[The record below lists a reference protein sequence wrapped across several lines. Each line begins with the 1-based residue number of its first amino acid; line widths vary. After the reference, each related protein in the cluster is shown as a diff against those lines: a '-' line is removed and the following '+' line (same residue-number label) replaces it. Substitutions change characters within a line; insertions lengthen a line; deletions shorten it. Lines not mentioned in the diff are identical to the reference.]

1 MPRVDAVLRHVDVAP
16 GQSSAWIEVG
26 SLLDTFMSSAWNL
39 PRGIF
44 TVEIAVPEAGAF
56 TPIAEFAAHNTTL
69 QLLFDASTRATRRVR
84 PQHADFFE
92 VLARLDR
99 DTAKHPQRRLPTAVP
114 VYASTFTDAGGACEA
129 SRHLPRGEL
138 SPCAAASRPLFPTLN
153 ASLARF
159 SGMLNFTPMYASGRA
174 SRFGKA
180 NLDIL
185 TIRNTTAAGLANR
198 RRLNSTLQKWVA
210 QGARDA
216 EDFVVS
222 LMDEVRQ

>member
-1 MPRVDAVLRHVDVAP
+1 M
-16 GQSSAWIEVG
+16 
-26 SLLDTFMSSAWNL
+26 FN
-39 PRGIF
+39 
-44 TVEIAVPEAGAF
+44 
-56 TPIAEFAAHNTTL
+56 
-69 QLLFDASTRATRRVR
+69 
-84 PQHADFFE
+84 
-92 VLARLDR
+92 
-99 DTAKHPQRRLPTAVP
+99 
-114 VYASTFTDAGGACEA
+114 Y
-129 SRHLPRGEL
+129 
-138 SPCAAASRPLFPTLN
+138 
-153 ASLARF
+153 
-159 SGMLNFTPMYASGRA
+159 TPMYASGRA

>member
-1 MPRVDAVLRHVDVAP
+1 MRDDR
-16 GQSSAWIEVG
+16 
-26 SLLDTFMSSAWNL
+26 
-39 PRGIF
+39 
-44 TVEIAVPEAGAF
+44 
-56 TPIAEFAAHNTTL
+56 
-69 QLLFDASTRATRRVR
+69 
-84 PQHADFFE
+84 
-92 VLARLDR
+92 LANPKSITISD
-99 DTAKHPQRRLPTAVP
+99 
-114 VYASTFTDAGGACEA
+114 
-129 SRHLPRGEL
+129 
-138 SPCAAASRPLFPTLN
+138 
-153 ASLARF
+153 
-159 SGMLNFTPMYASGRA
+159 ASGRA